1 MRIDLKI
8 SLEQLQVIVM
18 VQAYVQLL
26 KMRLCRMQEHG
37 DKALSSIRFHYFIAQ
52 ETRFTRFTTLFRGF
66 ECTFGYLSEDFT
78 FVSVISRNLL
88 NISQTL

>member
-26 KMRLCRMQEHG
+26 NMRLSRMQEHV
-37 DKALSSIRFHYFIAQ
+37 DKALSSIRFHSFIAQ

-66 ECTFGYLSEDFT
+66 ECTFGYHESFIKVKILRSF
-78 FVSVISRNLL
+78 R
-88 NISQTL
+88 

>member
-26 KMRLCRMQEHG
+26 NMRLCRMQEHG
-37 DKALSSIRFHYFIAQ
+37 DKALSSIRFHSFIAQ

-66 ECTFGYLSEDFT
+66 ECTFGYHESF
-78 FVSVISRNLL
+78 I
-88 NISQTL
+88 